1 MKTLKLTMAVLL
13 LMGLAACSSKSDS
26 KETENE
32 MSTTEELSS
41 EAEESGTDGAISFDN
56 DAIEKAT
63 STILSDND
71 NDNDDDEVKSSAS
84 STDWDSTLD
93 SYEEYVDK
101 YVALVKKA
109 AKDDLSAMA
118 EYPSMLNKAQEFS
131 NKLEK
136 AKGEM
141 SSSQMSRYMKITS
154 KMAAAMQELQKIK
167 K

>member
-101 YVALVKKA
+101 YVALVKKVDRFA
-109 AKDDLSAMA
+109 AHGLIHKNCAARKKSQFTKALNAM
-118 EYPSMLNKAQEFS
+118 
-131 NKLEK
+131 
-136 AKGEM
+136 
-141 SSSQMSRYMKITS
+141 
-154 KMAAAMQELQKIK
+154 
-167 K
+167 